1 MKRTGS
7 DKTTTP
13 SQKASPTSQS
23 MSQKMPPTLAPS
35 SRDSRSS
42 RSSSEVASQISYT
55 VVSREDDYSSFMSDV
70 LVVGAG
76 PSGLVLAY
84 VQRHSC

>member
-1 MKRTGS
+1 
-7 DKTTTP
+7 
-13 SQKASPTSQS
+13 

-42 RSSSEVASQISYT
+42 RSSSDVASQFSYT
-55 VVSREDDYSSFMSDV
+55 VVTRDDDYSSFMSDV

-76 PSGLVLAY
+76 PAGLVLAY
-84 VQRHSC
+84 V